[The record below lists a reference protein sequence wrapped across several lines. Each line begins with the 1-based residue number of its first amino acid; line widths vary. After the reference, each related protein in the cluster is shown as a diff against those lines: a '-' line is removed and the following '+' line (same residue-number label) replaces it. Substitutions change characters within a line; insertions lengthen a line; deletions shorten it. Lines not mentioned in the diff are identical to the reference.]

1 MASRL
6 ATHTHVLPPED
17 HTLLR
22 DAIEHWHDM
31 AKFDD
36 EKVARVKGVFRIV
49 FDLAPDTIL
58 VGSALPD
65 AIVLQTPGDRHTFY
79 AIVQEET
86 AGGGA
91 WEAMELNS
99 DGDITFNYSTPFRL
113 ILELLALSTGGLTV
127 MHSRWQDLASL
138 LTRNNC
144 GRAGTS

>member
-113 ILELLALSTGGLTV
+113 ILELLALSTGGLTG
-127 MHSRWQDLASL
+127 MYSRWEDLAIL
-138 LTRNNC
+138 LTRNNR